1 MKHLALLLVFVLA
14 GLLAA
19 AQQTKVTFLAESI
32 TGTVIFEETQTVT
45 TNAFGQ
51 MELQIG
57 SVETAVFDSI
67 DWSAGKI
74 FIRLEV
80 DITGGTAFKEIATVP
95 LLAVPFAKYA
105 ENAKYAEE
113 AAGWKKNETGIS
125 FMDGNVGIGKDNPEL
140 KFEIVAPAQSQVD
153 EQIFKISVDDAPDDY
168 FRIGNATGNN
178 FRFTPYLQGV
188 RTSDSI
194 TALYMSGFTSSAKD
208 VGNFPLI
215 KFDARRLDGSIQNRP
230 LFSWNNCGN
239 PLMTMTADGNLGIGT
254 TSPSAKLTVDGQ
266 IRILDSW
273 RGIQMITDDQR
284 YDLIV
289 GGSSQDKRFA
299 IYDAT
304 IGSYRLY
311 INGSGYVGIGTT
323 SPARTLHVSDV
334 MRLQPRSS
342 APSGAAMGDMYF
354 DSSTKKLMVF
364 DGTTWKS
371 CW

>member
-1 MKHLALLLVFVLA
+1 
-14 GLLAA
+14 
-19 AQQTKVTFLAESI
+19 
-32 TGTVIFEETQTVT
+32 
-45 TNAFGQ
+45 
-51 MELQIG
+51 
-57 SVETAVFDSI
+57 
-67 DWSAGKI
+67 
-74 FIRLEV
+74 
-80 DITGGTAFKEIATVP
+80 
-95 LLAVPFAKYA
+95 
-105 ENAKYAEE
+105 
-113 AAGWKKNETGIS
+113 
-125 FMDGNVGIGKDNPEL
+125 
-140 KFEIVAPAQSQVD
+140 
-153 EQIFKISVDDAPDDY
+153 
-168 FRIGNATGNN
+168 
-178 FRFTPYLQGV
+178 
-188 RTSDSI
+188 
-194 TALYMSGFTSSAKD
+194 
-208 VGNFPLI
+208 
-215 KFDARRLDGSIQNRP
+215 
-230 LFSWNNCGN
+230 
-239 PLMTMTADGNLGIGT
+239 MTADGNLGIGT